1 MRVGN
6 SYDLHNLKA
15 GTGFLLGGIF
25 IPCQYQVEAV
35 SDGDILLHTISE
47 AIIGALGF
55 GDLGDWFDETN
66 KNINSQVILEQA
78 LTLMVN
84 QNYQIVNIDT
94 TIIVDEPK
102 LKAYKTAIKMN
113 LKHLLQLEDKNINIK
128 ATTTEKNFS
137 NIIQSYTTLL
147 LVKSENR

>member
-1 MRVGN
+1 MRVGS
-6 SYDLHNLKA
+6 SYDLHNLKG
-15 GTGFLLGGIF
+15 GTGFFLGGIF

>member
-15 GTGFLLGGIF
+15 GTGFFLGGIF
-25 IPCQYQVEAV
+25 ILCQYQVDAV

>member
-6 SYDLHNLKA
+6 SYDLHNLKT
-15 GTGFLLGGIF
+15 GTGFFLGGIF
-25 IPCQYQVEAV
+25 ISCQYQVEAV

-47 AIIGALGF
+47 AIIGALGL

-66 KNINSQVILEQA
+66 ENINSEVILKKA
-78 LTLMVN
+78 LTLMHN
-84 QNYQIVNIDT
+84 QNYQIINIDT

-102 LKAYKTAIKMN
+102 LTKYKTQIKAN
-113 LKHLLQLEDKNINIK
+113 LQELLQLAEGTINIK
-128 ATTTEKNFS
+128 ATTTEQNFR

-147 LVKSENR
+147 LVKKSER

>member
-15 GTGFLLGGIF
+15 GTGFPLGGIF

-47 AIIGALGF
+47 AIIGALGL

-66 KNINSQVILEQA
+66 ENIDSQIILKQA
-78 LTLMVN
+78 LTLMTN
-84 QNYQIVNIDT
+84 QNYQIVNLDA
-94 TIIVDEPK
+94 TIILDEPK
-102 LKAYKTAIKMN
+102 LKEYKSAIKMN
-113 LKHLLQLEDKNINIK
+113 LKQLLQLEDENINIK
-128 ATTTEKNFS
+128 ATTTEKNF
-137 NIIQSYTTLL
+137 NKIIQSYTTLL
-147 LVKSENR
+147 LVKKDNY

>member
-6 SYDLHNLKA
+6 SYDLHNLKT
-15 GTGFLLGGIF
+15 GTGFFLGGIF
-25 IPCQYQVEAV
+25 ISCQYQVEAV

-47 AIIGALGF
+47 AIIGALGL

-66 KNINSQVILEQA
+66 ENINSEVILKKA
-78 LTLMVN
+78 LTLMHN
-84 QNYQIVNIDT
+84 QNYQIINIDT

-102 LKAYKTAIKMN
+102 LTKYKTQIKAN
-113 LKHLLQLEDKNINIK
+113 LQELLQLAQGTINIK
-128 ATTTEKNFS
+128 ATTTEQNFR

-147 LVKSENR
+147 LVKKSER